1 MRLFFSLFIQ
11 FLRIGA
17 FTFGGGVVIMAVID
31 AELRKLKMFSD
42 EDVADMVVV
51 ASSTPGALAVNMAYM
66 TGFKVLGFPG
76 AVACV
81 AGVSVA
87 PFFFI
92 LFFATLLKEF
102 MGEPWLKAFLTG
114 ASAGVVVIFGNT
126 LFKMLKTSLL
136 KSVREFIVFVFVIA
150 VVLWFKIHP
159 FLGLVLGTVLAL
171 VIPQNLFS
179 GLFVKDKD
187 KVSVKNEVSVK
198 NKEGK
203 SR

>member
-1 MRLFFSLFIQ
+1 MFFSLFFQ

-51 ASSTPGALAVNMAYM
+51 ASSIPGPLATSMAYM
-66 TGFKVLGFPG
+66 TGVKVMGVPG
-76 AVACV
+76 AVACLV
-81 AGVSVA
+81 GVSIA

-92 LFFATLLKEF
+92 LSFSTLLKQF

-126 LFKMLKTSLL
+126 LLKMLRTSLL
-136 KSVREFIVFVFVIA
+136 KSLREFVIFVLVVFVI
-150 VVLWFKIHP
+150 LHFKIHP
-159 FLGLVLGTVLAL
+159 FLGLVLGTALAL
-171 VIPQNLFS
+171 IVP
-179 GLFVKDKD
+179 
-187 KVSVKNEVSVK
+187 ETR
-198 NKEGK
+198 KEAG
-203 SR
+203 R